1 MTDWNEAEVDEA
13 WKQFETSW
21 RRGKPLNM
29 WDAISAVSPVYR
41 RDLAVE
47 FAMIDLE
54 WRWRLGVDNEPR
66 DTRYYADIL
75 AALQLNPE
83 HYVSILEHEY
93 IVRSQWGDRPT
104 IDEMLVGLPASEQ
117 LRRIFETALD
127 ENFPVY
133 CFLKNRGERFLEHRK
148 KLVTVF
154 GRQQAEE
161 PEKFALL
168 SERLSTRCVIAN
180 AVETS
185 IAPAHLELRR
195 VGADRIVA
203 EVLVA
208 DAKCLAADQLLLPRQ
223 PVELQLPQKLQIED
237 YELVLDCGF

>member
-1 MTDWNEAEVDEA
+1 MTDWNEAEVNEA

-29 WDAISAVSPVYR
+29 WDAISSVSPVYR
-41 RDLAVE
+41 RDVAVE

-54 WRWRLGVDNEPR
+54 WRWRLGVDDEPR
-66 DTRYYADIL
+66 DTRYYTDIL
-75 AALQLNPE
+75 AALQLDPE
-83 HYVSILEHEY
+83 HYVTILEHEY

-104 IDEMLVGLPASEQ
+104 IDKMLAGLPASEP
-117 LRRIFETALD
+117 LRNIFETALD

-133 CFLKNRGERFLEHRK
+133 CFLKNSGERFLEHRK
-148 KLVTVF
+148 KLVTIF
-154 GRQQAEE
+154 GRQQADE

-168 SERLSTRCVIAN
+168 SEQSSTRCVIAN
-180 AVETS
+180 SDETS
-185 IAPAHLELRR
+185 IAPAHFELRR

-203 EVLVA
+203 KVLA
-208 DAKCLAADQLLLPRQ
+208 PTAKCQTADKVLLPQQ
-223 PVELQLPQKLQIED
+223 PVELQLPQKLQIEN